1 MQSKCGNKY
10 YRQNIILIMRGANES
25 LHFELDGLS
34 YQNSI
39 ERLERIRY
47 TSDEIEETFVDGRPV
62 LGDGQTFMDHK
73 PLKVVIYKGKM
84 YSLNNKH
91 LFALRKNYGPS
102 RNIHVHVVP
111 FREAK
116 NIFYKKFT
124 STSDGRNCTL
134 IKRDESSGSLEYY
147 ITDGRAKNIFEDEGF
162 GKVACSV
169 VFLTMTCMTAFVA
182 MHLIL
187 Y

>member
-1 MQSKCGNKY
+1 MDSKY
-10 YRQNIILIMRGANES
+10 YPQHHTLIMRGANQS

-34 YQNSI
+34 YQKSI

-47 TSDEIEETFVDGRPV
+47 TSDEIGETFVDGRPV
-62 LGDGQTFMDHK
+62 LSDCQMVMDHK
-73 PLKVVIYKGKM
+73 PLKVVMYRGKM

-91 LFALRKNYGPS
+91 LFALRKQYGHS

-116 NIFYKKFT
+116 HIFYKKFT
-124 STSDGRNCTL
+124 SSSDGRNCTL

-147 ITDGRAKNIFEDEGF
+147 ITERRAMNIFEEDGF
-162 GKVACSV
+162 GKIACSV
-169 VFLTMTCMTAFVA
+169 VLITMTCMRAFVP

-187 Y
+187 T